1 MNSSKRGTPDF
12 ILLALTILL
21 VGFGILMVFSAS
33 SPRTAHLLDDPLYY
47 TKRQIIWAILGTI
60 CMLFLMNVHYTRW
73 KKWFVPFF
81 FGCVILL
88 IFVLTRD
95 PVKGARSWLTIG
107 DLGIQ
112 PSEFV
117 KLATILY
124 MAALIDKK
132 GELFRD
138 LKKGLMPVVVIVGVV
153 AGLILLQPD
162 LGTAVVFVMTTAI
175 VILAGGAHM
184 KHILTGAALA
194 AVCSFIFINLYLLVT
209 DGNDYRF
216 QRFTTFIDPWKD
228 PLGSGYNIIHS
239 MYAFGHGGLTGAGF
253 GQSIEKLFYLP
264 EPHTDFIF
272 AIIGEE
278 LGLVGTL
285 LFLLTYLALLWRG
298 IIVALRCPDLFGTVI
313 GIGIVSMLAIQAL
326 INIGGVSN
334 AIPMTGITLPFISY
348 GGSSL
353 LVSMFSMGI
362 LLSISREVN
371 RIGK

>member
-1 MNSSKRGTPDF
+1 MNPSKRGTPDF

-33 SPRTAHLLDDPLYY
+33 SPRAAHLLDDPLYF

-60 CMLFLMNVHYTRW
+60 CMLFLMNIHYTRW

-88 IFVLTRD
+88 LLVLTRD
-95 PVKGARSWLTIG
+95 PVNGARSWLSIG
-107 DLGIQ
+107 NFGIQ

-124 MAALIDKK
+124 MAALIEKK
-132 GELFRD
+132 GEAFRD

-153 AGLILLQPD
+153 TGLIMLQPD
-162 LGTAVVFVMTTAI
+162 FGTAMVFVMTTAI
-175 VILAGGAHM
+175 VIIAGGAHL
-184 KHILTGAALA
+184 KHIMVGASLA
-194 AVCSFIFINLYLLVT
+194 AVCSFILINLYLLIT

-216 QRFTTFIDPWKD
+216 QRIATYLDPWHD

-264 EPHTDFIF
+264 FPYTDFIF
-272 AIIGEE
+272 SIIGEE
-278 LGLVGTL
+278 LGLIGTL

-298 IIVALRCPDLFGTVI
+298 IIVALRCPDLFGSVV
-313 GIGIVSMLAIQAL
+313 GVGIVSLLAIQAL

-334 AIPMTGITLPFISY
+334 AIPMTGVTLPFISY

-353 LVSMFSMGI
+353 LASMISMGI